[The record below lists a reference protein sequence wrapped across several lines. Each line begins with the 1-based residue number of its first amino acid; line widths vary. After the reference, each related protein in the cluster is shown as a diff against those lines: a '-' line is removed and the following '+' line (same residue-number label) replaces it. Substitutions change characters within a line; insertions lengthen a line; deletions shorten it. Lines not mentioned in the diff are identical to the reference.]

1 MTTKRTKKTAIKFK
15 NVNKNK
21 NHIEINITNNTK
33 RTKRSYKKSN
43 KNNQNEG
50 KNSHQPNIISIN
62 NVNPTPAPIYYNH
75 SSPFYVPPE
84 KTLSNLNVP
93 ESIKSN
99 EIVRVVEEPG
109 KIFNRPKIYKIDESE
124 LMTPIKNPLQNNDE
138 KTLDN
143 ILKSPY
149 ENKGSNFYKELQE
162 KLNKMNEKTNENNE
176 MKKHDYDIFETPKE
190 NNLNNIINDDV
201 KESLNDIINRIENK
215 PKQEEI
221 PIAEEIIKEEEIP
234 INMLEY
240 AKKTLNE
247 NEKNI
252 IRKELDLLINE
263 EKNNKNVKINDMR
276 GINRY
281 DLYILYKARN
291 GKENYNKD
299 FFTPNSKNSR
309 PTLKT
314 MRDYIKEYQNKK
326 EY

>member
-1 MTTKRTKKTAIKFK
+1 
-15 NVNKNK
+15 
-21 NHIEINITNNTK
+21 
-33 RTKRSYKKSN
+33 
-43 KNNQNEG
+43 
-50 KNSHQPNIISIN
+50 
-62 NVNPTPAPIYYNH
+62 
-75 SSPFYVPPE
+75 
-84 KTLSNLNVP
+84 
-93 ESIKSN
+93 
-99 EIVRVVEEPG
+99 
-109 KIFNRPKIYKIDESE
+109 
-124 LMTPIKNPLQNNDE
+124 
-138 KTLDN
+138 
-143 ILKSPY
+143 
-149 ENKGSNFYKELQE
+149 
-162 KLNKMNEKTNENNE
+162 MNEKTNENNE

-190 NNLNNIINDDV
+190 NNLNNIIND
-201 KESLNDIINRIENK
+201 K